1 MKAKAK
7 PKGRPAIR
15 KAKEKKAAAKGARAK
30 KSAIAKPAKATKAKA
45 TPKEA
50 SAPARAPHV
59 KTKKG
64 EKIPAGKTASQLID
78 QRIADA
84 GGWRGETLSHLR
96 ALILAADSAITE
108 EWKWGVPVW
117 SRNGILC
124 TGEVYTQVVKLTF
137 MIGAK
142 LKDPQHLFNSSLEG
156 ATRRAID
163 IREGEAIDAN
173 AFQAL
178 IKAATAGN
186 ATPAKKR

>member
-30 KSAIAKPAKATKAKA
+30 RSAIAKPAKATKAKPA
-45 TPKEA
+45 PKKA
-50 SAPARAPHV
+50 SAPARALHV
-59 KTKKG
+59 KKG
-64 EKIPAGKTASQLID
+64 EKIPAGKTASELID
-78 QRIADA
+78 QRIGDA
-84 GGWRGETLSHLR
+84 GGWRGETLSRLR
-96 ALILAADSAITE
+96 ALILDAAPGTTE

-117 SRNGILC
+117 SNNGIVC

-137 MIGAK
+137 MRGAAVP
-142 LKDPQHLFNSSLEG
+142 DPQRLFNSSLEG

-163 IREGEAIDAN
+163 IREGETIDAR

-178 IKAATAGN
+178 VKAAVAGN
-186 ATPAKKR
+186 GASSKK